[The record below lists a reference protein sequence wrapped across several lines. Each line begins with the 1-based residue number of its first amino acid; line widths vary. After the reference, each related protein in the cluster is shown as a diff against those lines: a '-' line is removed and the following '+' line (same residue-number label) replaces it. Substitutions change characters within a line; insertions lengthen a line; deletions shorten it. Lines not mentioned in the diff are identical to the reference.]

1 MSLCF
6 ICFATTQ
13 TTNML
18 CPYQTSIVPAA
29 TSQNTMLSLFPP
41 KFSNETPQQ
50 GEGHQ
55 YQYHS
60 YEHEYPPQLEQEE
73 FNLGDKTAT
82 HVLPPV
88 GVRRVPPCR
97 NGRTTGRF
105 SVIQLFLPLLLYCPT
120 TRTIQVGQII
130 RVVAYVSMS
139 ERCSTPPTPLRKG
152 VQTHSNNPAFLAR
165 STAKQ

>member
-1 MSLCF
+1 
-6 ICFATTQ
+6 
-13 TTNML
+13 
-18 CPYQTSIVPAA
+18 
-29 TSQNTMLSLFPP
+29 MLSLFPP

-73 FNLGDKTAT
+73 FNLGDKTKAT

-105 SVIQLFLPLLLYCPT
+105 SVIQLFLPPLLYCPT
-120 TRTIQVGQII
+120 IITVQVGQII
-130 RVVAYVSMS
+130 WVVAYVSMPKTTA
-139 ERCSTPPTPLRKG
+139 TPPTPFGKSIQHG
-152 VQTHSNNPAFLAR
+152 HSNNPAFLAR